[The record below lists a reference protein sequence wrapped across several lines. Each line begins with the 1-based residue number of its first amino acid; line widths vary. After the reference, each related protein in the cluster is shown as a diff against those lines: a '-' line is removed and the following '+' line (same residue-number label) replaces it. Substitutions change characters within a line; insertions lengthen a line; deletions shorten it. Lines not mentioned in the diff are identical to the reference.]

1 MSYRYVVQVGD
12 EVLRAKCDEV
22 KKFDSQLWELLNDM
36 KETVRKEDGAGLA
49 APQVGVNL
57 RVVVIDLEEGFFEMV
72 NPKILSVKG
81 EQRGE
86 EGCLSVKGKF
96 GIVTRPNK
104 VKAEYRDRNGKKH
117 TVTGT
122 GLFARCMCHEFDHL
136 DGVLYIDR
144 AEAVFDNPVKEDK
157 GQSGK

>member
-1 MSYRYVVQVGD
+1 MAYRYVVQVGD
-12 EVLRAKCDEV
+12 EVLRNKSEEV
-22 KKFDSQLWELLNDM
+22 RKFDSELAALLDDM

-49 APQVGVNL
+49 APQIGVNI
-57 RVVVIDLEEGFFEMV
+57 RAVVIDLDEGYFEMI

-86 EGCLSVKGKF
+86 EGCLSVKGKQ

-104 VKAEYRDRNGKKH
+104 VKAEYRDRTGKKH

-144 AEAVFDNPVKEDK
+144 AEEVYDVPVRSGA
-157 GQSGK
+157 GQDE

>member
-12 EVLRAKCDEV
+12 EVLRKKCEEV
-22 KKFDSQLWELLNDM
+22 KKFDSELCALLDDM

-86 EGCLSVKGKF
+86 EGCLSVKGKY

-104 VKAEYRDRNGKKH
+104 VKAEYRDRTGKKH

-144 AEAVFDNPVKEDK
+144 AEEVFDNPVKNKERDE
-157 GQSGK
+157 

>member
-12 EVLRAKCDEV
+12 EVLRNKCEEV
-22 KKFDSQLWELLNDM
+22 RKFDSELWALLDDM

-49 APQVGVNL
+49 APQVGVNI
-57 RVVVIDLEEGFFEMV
+57 RAVVIDLDEGYFEMV
-72 NPKILSVKG
+72 NPKILAVKG

-86 EGCLSVKGKF
+86 EGCLSVKGKY

-104 VKAEYRDRNGKKH
+104 VKAEYRDRTGKKH

-136 DGVLYIDR
+136 DGILYIDK
-144 AEAVFDNPVKEDK
+144 AEEIFETQPKKED
-157 GQSGK
+157 

>member
-1 MSYRYVVQVGD
+1 MPYRYVVQIGD
-12 EVLRAKCDEV
+12 EVLRRKSEEV
-22 KKFDSQLWELLNDM
+22 KKFDSELWALLDDM
-36 KETVRKEDGAGLA
+36 KETVRAEDGAGLA

-72 NPKILSVKG
+72 NPKILSFKG

-86 EGCLSVKGKF
+86 EGCLSVKGKH
-96 GIVTRPNK
+96 GVVTSPNK
-104 VKAEYRDRNGKKH
+104 VKAEYRDRHGKKH

-144 AEAVFDNPVKEDK
+144 AEAIYDNAAKETE
-157 GQSGK
+157 